1 MKPAL
6 VGAAMAVGLLFMMH
20 ESLMSGGP
28 AWTAAVGFVVA
39 HVLAVGLL
47 LSLALIFPKVRH
59 AAATHRPSRVHVL
72 SMVAGMG
79 GAALA
84 AHLFMHSGVV

>member
-6 VGAAMAVGLLFMMH
+6 VGAAMAIGLLFLMH
-20 ESLMSGGP
+20 GRLMSGGP
-28 AWTAAVGFVVA
+28 VWTEAAGFVVA
-39 HVLAVGLL
+39 HILVVGLL
-47 LSLALIFPKVRH
+47 LSLALVFPKIRH
-59 AAATHRPSRVHVL
+59 ATATHRPSRAHVL

-84 AHLFMHSGVV
+84 AHLVMHSGVV